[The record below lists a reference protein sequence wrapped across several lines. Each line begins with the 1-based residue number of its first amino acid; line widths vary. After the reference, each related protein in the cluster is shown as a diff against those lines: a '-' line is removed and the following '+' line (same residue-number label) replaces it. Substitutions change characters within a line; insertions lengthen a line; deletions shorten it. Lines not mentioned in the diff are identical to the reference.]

1 MEVQPQLNQLTQF
14 WLSQLNQMHQFNQ
27 IVNQS
32 NGDDSSSGGGGDAA
46 ATAAATAADEETTN
60 TNVSSDVHNVSYS
73 ACQPLLHQQFVQ
85 NFDFNRFASQL
96 FNQTNENFLPALLKR
111 GANLSQAQ
119 STTAAQ
125 QKQQQN
131 ALVPPTPP
139 RTPITPSAQHQ
150 QVTHSLTY
158 SFIHSFTRFLSPALI
173 YLSFAPSLYATYFRL
188 LIFYLLL
195 SHIFLW
201 SLFSLNLLLHNLL
214 DHTLRVFSVTLRLFE
229 IQTSEYILYTLSRI
243 RCLISIFFVCI

>member
-32 NGDDSSSGGGGDAA
+32 NGDDSSGGGSGDAA
-46 ATAAATAADEETTN
+46 AGTAVDEETAN
-60 TNVSSDVHNVSYS
+60 ANVSSDLHNVSSS
-73 ACQPLLHQQFVQ
+73 ACQSQLHQQFVQ

-96 FNQTNENFLPALLKR
+96 FNQTNENFLPALLKK
-111 GANLSQAQ
+111 GANLSQTQ

-158 SFIHSFTRFLSPALI
+158 SYIHSLSLPPS
-173 YLSFAPSLYATYFRL
+173 YLSLSLPLYATYFRL
-188 LIFYLLL
+188 LIFICAVFAY
-195 SHIFLW
+195 
-201 SLFSLNLLLHNLL
+201 FSLVA
-214 DHTLRVFSVTLRLFE
+214 VFVKLTT
-229 IQTSEYILYTLSRI
+229 TS
-243 RCLISIFFVCI
+243 